1 MKKKS
6 RTIIT
11 LYVMILLFFGPFRLA
26 QAQNVPP
33 EVLRYADLVLYNAQV
48 LTMDRDQPPINVV
61 QALAIR
67 DGQIM
72 AVGESDRILQMAG
85 PDTVRVDLGG
95 KAVIPGVVDTHSHP
109 NSYAL
114 THYDREI
121 TPPYLKFL
129 RENHVWYACH

>member
-1 MKKKS
+1 MNGNQHS
-6 RTIIT
+6 PFATPT
-11 LYVMILLFFGPFRLA
+11 FSLCGFFLLIGFWLGLA

-48 LTMDRDQPPINVV
+48 LTMDRERPPIHVV

-67 DGQIM
+67 DGKIM

-85 PDTVRVDLGG
+85 PETVTVDLGG

-121 TPPYLKFL
+121 TPPWPH
-129 RENHVWYACH
+129 RA